1 MEAPTPDA
9 RTSTTTHAG
18 DDVVSAQAAAAASS
32 GVDHAHDLVAEL
44 IEVGR
49 RAVASGY
56 VLASGGNLSARL
68 PGTNRFVIT
77 GGGTWLDR
85 LTPDDFS
92 TMTLDGEVVGGMSTP
107 SSEWKLHQRTY
118 LARPDA
124 GSVIHLHP
132 EHAVLL
138 EALGH
143 PIRLIT
149 LDHVAYVGSIAS
161 VPFQPN
167 GSDALA
173 DTAAEASRDHDC
185 VILAHHGCSV
195 VGEDVATAFRRAM
208 NLEHAATATYRTL
221 TLGDADLTF
230 PPDRLPAAGHV

>member
-1 MEAPTPDA
+1 VGEATTGQ
-9 RTSTTTHAG
+9 TSSPIRVGTAIDG
-18 DDVVSAQAAAAASS
+18 
-32 GVDHAHDLVAEL
+32 LVTEL

-68 PGTNRFVIT
+68 PGSDRFVVT

-85 LTPDDFS
+85 LTPDDFTIMS
-92 TMTLDGEVVGGMSTP
+92 LDGDVVDGMPTP

-138 EALGH
+138 DALGY

-149 LDHVAYVGSIAS
+149 LDHVVYVGSIAS

-167 GSDALA
+167 GSDELA
-173 DTAAEASRDHDC
+173 DTAADASRDHDC

-195 VGEDVATAFRRAM
+195 VGEDVAMAFRRAM
-208 NLEHAATATYRTL
+208 NLEHAAIATYRAL
-221 TLGDADLTF
+221 TLGDTGLTF
-230 PPDRLPAAGHV
+230 PPGRLPAAGHA